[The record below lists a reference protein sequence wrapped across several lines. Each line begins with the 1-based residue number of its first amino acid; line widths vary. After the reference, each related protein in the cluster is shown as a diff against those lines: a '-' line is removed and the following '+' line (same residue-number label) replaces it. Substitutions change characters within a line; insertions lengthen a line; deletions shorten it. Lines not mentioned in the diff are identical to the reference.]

1 MNRRVRFAFRPL
13 LLAGLLCS
21 GAGFVAAQPAAPA
34 SGASNAAPPNDPLAT
49 PPPPA
54 APRPLSIAAPKEQ
67 RLPNGVR
74 VVVAERPGVPLVSL
88 RLVVSRG
95 AEADPPQRAGLAS
108 LTANLLTR
116 GSTRHGAPALA
127 TAAEALGGSLQAGAG
142 WNTSGIGITVMTPMA
157 GRAMALLAE
166 VALQPAF
173 AQAELDRLR
182 EQVLDDLK
190 VAYANPGTLASLA
203 VQRATFGGTAYGH
216 PVNGTPA
223 SLPRITRQD
232 LLTLHRQAW
241 RPEQAVMVFAGDV
254 TLAQAVALAQQHL
267 GGWRAAPA
275 AGVADAAAVKVDAAA
290 LAAAAAPAPVVV
302 DMPGAGQ
309 AGVAVALQ
317 AVPAASRERHAAA
330 VTNSVLGQ
338 GYSSRL
344 NQEIRIKR
352 GLSYGVGSNLDL
364 RRDAGVLR
372 LGVQTKNPSAPE
384 VLQLVGSELDRLA
397 AEPVPAAEL
406 AARKAALI
414 GNFGRAMETTAGL
427 ADEAG
432 ALALAGLP
440 LTDLNQ
446 RITNL
451 DAVSAAEVQAF
462 AKAHFGTAQRRF
474 AVAGVA
480 SEFASQ
486 LGNGWRVVPVMELV
500 KEADSR

>member
-1 MNRRVRFAFRPL
+1 MSRLARFPLRSPLRR
-13 LLAGLLCS
+13 LA
-21 GAGFVAAQPAAPA
+21 VACVIGIAASHVCAQPAPEF
-34 SGASNAAPPNDPLAT
+34 DT

-67 RLPNGVR
+67 RLANGLR

-88 RLVVSRG
+88 RLAVGRG

-108 LTANLLTR
+108 MTASLLTR
-116 GSTRHGAPALA
+116 GTTRRSAPALA

-142 WNTSGIGITVMTPMA
+142 WNESGVGITVMTPMA
-157 GRAMALLAE
+157 ERALALLAE

-182 EQVLDDLK
+182 DQVLDELK
-190 VAYANPGTLASLA
+190 VAYANPGTLAGLA

-216 PVNGTPA
+216 PVNGTPV
-223 SLPRITRQD
+223 SVPRITRAD
-232 LLTLHRQAW
+232 LLQMHRQAW
-241 RPEQAVMVFAGDV
+241 RPDNAVLVFAGDIE
-254 TLAQAVALAQQHL
+254 LAQAVKLAEQHL
-267 GGWRAAPA
+267 GGWRAAS
-275 AGVADAAAVKVDAAA
+275 ADAVPRVKVDGAAVPVPG
-290 LAAAAAPAPVVV
+290 APLVV

-309 AGVAVALQ
+309 AGVAVALP
-317 AVPAASRERHAAA
+317 AVPAASPERYAAA

-352 GLSYGVGSNLDL
+352 GLSYGVGSRLDL
-364 RRDAGVLR
+364 RHDAGVLR
-372 LGVQTKNPSAPE
+372 LNVQTKNPSAPE
-384 VLQLVGSELDRLA
+384 VLQLVGSELDRLM
-397 AEPVPAAEL
+397 AEAVPAPEL

-414 GNFGRAMETTAGL
+414 GGFGRAMETAAGL

-432 ALALAGLP
+432 TLALVGLP
-440 LTDLNQ
+440 LSDLNQ
-446 RITNL
+446 RIARL

-462 AKAHFGTAQRRF
+462 AKAHFGVAQRRF

-480 SEFASQ
+480 SEFAEKLPGSP
-486 LGNGWRVVPVMELV
+486 WRVMPVGQFVVDESGGG
-500 KEADSR
+500 AAGAR